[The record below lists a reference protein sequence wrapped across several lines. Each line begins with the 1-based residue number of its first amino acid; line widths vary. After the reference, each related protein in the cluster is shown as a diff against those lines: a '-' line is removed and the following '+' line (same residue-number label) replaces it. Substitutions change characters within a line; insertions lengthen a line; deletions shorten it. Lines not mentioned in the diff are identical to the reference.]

1 MRDGTYGPSVG
12 ALRRYMPPTER
23 GRPIHRLDARHR
35 RFLWR
40 APRHKFVGFLAYRVL
55 LADQQR
61 GTRRVSVNHQ
71 HLRAFHVIATEGSI
85 SRAARRLNVSQPTL
99 SQQLKALEGRH
110 QASLFDGRKPPL
122 RLTAFGQQLFDL
134 TQKLF
139 VTSQDID
146 DLLRDPEGRV
156 TADLRLGSDSP
167 FFAVRLAAAIRHRT
181 PSTAIRVRIGNAV
194 ETFSWLR
201 ERQIDVGIVS
211 DPPGD
216 NAFAYEPLFSDRLVM
231 AVPSDHPLARH
242 AVFPLAALA
251 KERLL
256 MRESTSRTRLATEAL
271 LHAADVAPAEAMEL
285 HTRETIRE
293 GVAIGLG
300 LGLFF
305 SLECPPDDR
314 IRFLPVDRDVA
325 SCRLTGY
332 VVCLGERRRTT
343 LLSAV
348 MEAAAEL
355 RGMSP
360 LPVRPVA
367 EDEARTPHRRDRVL
381 EPTA

>member
-1 MRDGTYGPSVG
+1 MG
-12 ALRRYMPPTER
+12 
-23 GRPIHRLDARHR
+23 
-35 RFLWR
+35 
-40 APRHKFVGFLAYRVL
+40 
-55 LADQQR
+55 
-61 GTRRVSVNHQ
+61 VNHQ

-146 DLLRDPEGRV
+146 DLLRDPDARM
-156 TADLRLGSDSP
+156 TADMRLGSDSP
-167 FFAVRLAAAIRHRT
+167 FFAVRLAAAIRKRN
-181 PSTAIRVRIGNAV
+181 PAAMIRVRIGNAV

-201 ERQIDVGIVS
+201 DGQIDIGIVS

-216 NAFAYEPLFSDRLVM
+216 NAFAYEPLFNDKLAM
-231 AVPSDHPLARH
+231 AAPKNHPLASLS
-242 AVFPLAALA
+242 VFPLSALA
-251 KERLL
+251 RERLL
-256 MRESTSRTRLATEAL
+256 VREATSRTRMATEAL
-271 LHAADVAPAEAMEL
+271 LLSAGITPADVMEL

-300 LGLFF
+300 FSLFF

-314 IRFLPVDRDVA
+314 IRFLPLDLDAGTSRM
-325 SCRLTGY
+325 TGY
-332 VVCLGERRRTT
+332 IVCLSERRRTT
-343 LLSAV
+343 LLSSVMDAAV
-348 MEAAAEL
+348 EL
-355 RGMSP
+355 RAMSP
-360 LPVRPVA
+360 LPVHPADDETARAPVRPA
-367 EDEARTPHRRDRVL
+367 CRVL
-381 EPTA
+381 ETAP

>member
-1 MRDGTYGPSVG
+1 
-12 ALRRYMPPTER
+12 
-23 GRPIHRLDARHR
+23 
-35 RFLWR
+35 
-40 APRHKFVGFLAYRVL
+40 
-55 LADQQR
+55 
-61 GTRRVSVNHQ
+61 VSVNHQ

-146 DLLRDPEGRV
+146 DLLSDPEGRM

-167 FFAVRLAAAIRHRT
+167 FFAVRLAAAIRHRI

-231 AVPSDHPLARH
+231 AVPKDHPLAKLP
-242 AVFPLAALA
+242 VFPLAALGQ
-251 KERLL
+251 ERLL

-271 LHAADVAPAEAMEL
+271 LQATDVTPLEVMEL

-300 LGLFF
+300 FGLFF

-314 IRFLPVDRDVA
+314 IRFLPLDHDI
-325 SCRLTGY
+325 STCRLTGY
-332 VVCLGERRRTT
+332 VVCLNERRRTS
-343 LLSAV
+343 LLISV

-355 RGMSP
+355 RDMSP
-360 LPVRPVA
+360 LAVRA
-367 EDEARTPHRRDRVL
+367 AGAAAARPARAKDREL
-381 EPTA
+381 ESTA